1 MQSMKLLAVL
11 MQHLLLLVD
20 AQHMKRKMEA
30 QQYNRIPHHHI
41 PYSVQ
46 HLYPVISI
54 TIKRRYYTEN
64 PVMSSTQFKL

>member
-1 MQSMKLLAVL
+1 MEGMKLLAVL

-30 QQYNRIPHHHI
+30 QKYNWIPHHHI

-46 HLYPVISI
+46 HLNPAINV
-54 TIKRRYYTEN
+54 TQRY
-64 PVMSSTQFKL
+64 